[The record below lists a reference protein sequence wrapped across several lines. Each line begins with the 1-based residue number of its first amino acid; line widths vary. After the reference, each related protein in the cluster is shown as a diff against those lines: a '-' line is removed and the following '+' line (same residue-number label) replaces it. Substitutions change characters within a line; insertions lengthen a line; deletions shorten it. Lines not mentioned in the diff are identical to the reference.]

1 MIFSMMQQQQQD
13 QLNQMKGSNKKAL
26 EMAHQSIKQMS
37 EQMMAMY
44 NSVQA
49 AEKENVDPNK
59 EKGS

>member
-49 AEKENVDPNK
+49 A
-59 EKGS
+59 